1 MKKKYSFLT
10 LGSTAILLSALSTSS
25 FAAKNDAQT
34 AGYCASPLLYATNIR
49 ENCAQY
55 GAEGLAG
62 LYQRSEFISKLKP
75 SSDPKL
81 GKARDFAS

>member
-1 MKKKYSFLT
+1 MKKKYSFPA
-10 LGSTAILLSALSTSS
+10 LGSAAILLSALSTSS
-25 FAAKNDAQT
+25 FAANDAQT

-62 LYQRSEFISKLKP
+62 LYQRSEFISNLKP
-75 SSDPKL
+75 SSEAKL
-81 GKARDFAS
+81 GKERDFAS